1 MKAFVNLGLASEDY
15 DAIFS
20 LYILN
25 NKSYNMDLQEIK
37 QRMQSLQNKGKG
49 GGYWKGK
56 DPTPLVISCLLQ
68 PHTSH
73 KGAP

>member
-1 MKAFVNLGLASEDY
+1 MKAFVNLSLASENS

-37 QRMQSLQNKGKG
+37 QRM
-49 GGYWKGK
+49 
-56 DPTPLVISCLLQ
+56 
-68 PHTSH
+68 
-73 KGAP
+73 